1 MTRSIYIF
9 ILVSLVSILI
19 SGSLQ
24 AKEPD
29 WSDYAA
35 LLKQY
40 VSTEQRHGVQL
51 NWVGYSKIAKDPRWP
66 RIIKQIE
73 TFSPKLLATDQER
86 LAFYINAYNIMAIKV
101 VVDNWPLESIKDV
114 GNMLWPVWK
123 RVAGKVGGKEVTLNE
138 IEHEILRPMGEPRI
152 HFAIVCASTSCP
164 DLRKEP
170 FAVDKLDS
178 QLDDQVSQ
186 FLNNTKKGLNQK
198 SDGIRASKIFSWFE
212 EDFGGEP
219 GIKKFIHHY
228 KPLPEGSSIE
238 ADLPYDW
245 QVNGE

>member
-1 MTRSIYIF
+1 VTRSTCIF
-9 ILVSLVSILI
+9 ILLSLMAMA

-35 LLKQY
+35 LLKEY
-40 VSTEQRHGVQL
+40 VTKGQRHGVQL
-51 NWVGYSKIAKDPRWP
+51 NWVSYSKIKQDPRWP
-66 RIIKQIE
+66 RIIKQLE
-73 TFSPKLLATDQER
+73 RFSPKQLTTRQEQ
-86 LAFYINAYNIMAIKV
+86 LAFYINAYNIMAMKV
-101 VVDNWPLESIKDV
+101 IVDNWPLESIKDV

-123 RVAGKVGGKEVTLNE
+123 RVAGKIGGKEVTLNE

-164 DLRKEP
+164 DLRQEP
-170 FAVDKLDS
+170 FTAEELDS
-178 QLDDQVSQ
+178 QLDEQTVN
-186 FLNNTKKGLNQK
+186 FLGNAKKGLNQNGN
-198 SDGIRASKIFSWFE
+198 SIHVSKIFSWFE
-212 EDFGGEP
+212 EDFGGER
-219 GIKKFIHHY
+219 GVKAFIQRY

-245 QVNGE
+245 RVNGD